1 MPPLHV
7 RGAHMSAARL
17 PTSSSS
23 CPHSGTGLV
32 GGGANAAA
40 LPGNALPSVTS
51 PAAASL
57 GPCSLQQGEHGSAP
71 GVEAELFGPSV
82 LIKDATGSED
92 EEDVVDMV
100 VGDDAGGAAWA
111 SVPFPD
117 QGMCQPRRL
126 PGPPIYPPLQV
137 RRPPCPPR
145 PPLSSR
151 VVARR
156 NGPGLDVGQMRTS
169 LMPPM
174 RIRCQSPWRPIGT
187 LFDRGHSHQGL

>member
-1 MPPLHV
+1 
-7 RGAHMSAARL
+7 MSAARL

-32 GGGANAAA
+32 GGGANATA
-40 LPGNALPSVTS
+40 LPGNALPTVTS

-71 GVEAELFGPSV
+71 GVEAELLGPSV

-100 VGDDAGGAAWA
+100 DGDDAGGAAWA

-117 QGMCQPRRL
+117 QGIASLDAFPVHPSTPRSKSVVHLVPQGR
-126 PGPPIYPPLQV
+126 PFPP
-137 RRPPCPPR
+137 
-145 PPLSSR
+145 
-151 VVARR
+151 A
-156 NGPGLDVGQMRTS
+156 
-169 LMPPM
+169 
-174 RIRCQSPWRPIGT
+174 W
-187 LFDRGHSHQGL
+187 